1 MALVVLPEL
10 TMTNHCRFADPRTDR
25 IRALNDSFRTS
36 LSGGSVMV
44 TRAVAAL
51 GAEAQ
56 REILAALRR
65 YDEFNA
71 DNDPYGEH
79 DFGRMTVQGHEILR
93 LHRHNAT
100 PETRD
105 KAPHRA
111 PPHPASQNNPA
122 RSVQT
127 SKAARVL
134 AKINPNDNDV
144 HRPVPFSLKTIAIL
158 TDPGERG
165 GAIP

>member
-1 MALVVLPEL
+1 MRPAMRPESRDAL
-10 TMTNHCRFADPRTDR
+10 
-25 IRALNDSFRTS
+25 
-36 LSGGSVMV
+36 
-44 TRAVAAL
+44 
-51 GAEAQ
+51 
-56 REILAALRR
+56 LAAQMVG
-65 YDEFNA
+65 A
-71 DNDPYGEH
+71 AA
-79 DFGRMTVQGHEILR
+79 R

-105 KAPHRA
+105 KAPQR
-111 PPHPASQNNPA
+111 PPRHPTSQNNPA

-144 HRPVPFSLKTIAIL
+144 HRPVPFSLKPIAIL

-165 GAIP
+165 GPSHNQIRGNIGIPQPIRLNR

>member
-1 MALVVLPEL
+1 V
-10 TMTNHCRFADPRTDR
+10 
-25 IRALNDSFRTS
+25 
-36 LSGGSVMV
+36 G
-44 TRAVAAL
+44 AA
-51 GAEAQ
+51 A
-56 REILAALRR
+56 
-65 YDEFNA
+65 
-71 DNDPYGEH
+71 
-79 DFGRMTVQGHEILR
+79 R

-111 PPHPASQNNPA
+111 PPHPTSQNNPA

-144 HRPVPFSLKTIAIL
+144 HRPVPFSLKATAIL
-158 TDPGERG
+158 TDPAT
-165 GAIP
+165 GAGHPIIRKWQ

>member
-1 MALVVLPEL
+1 M
-10 TMTNHCRFADPRTDR
+10 M
-25 IRALNDSFRTS
+25 SS
-36 LSGGSVMV
+36 
-44 TRAVAAL
+44 
-51 GAEAQ
+51 
-56 REILAALRR
+56 
-65 YDEFNA
+65 NA

-111 PPHPASQNNPA
+111 PPHPA
-122 RSVQT
+122 
-127 SKAARVL
+127 ARVL